1 MHHFNKG
8 YDMYKTLLAVCLAG
22 LAGFA
27 NAESIAS
34 SPNDGNG
41 KIVLT
46 DEACIHKGKPY
57 PPLKRAYTFTGKG
70 NTFEGCYGVE
80 DDTVV
85 VVWIL
90 GNETEKRRYPIS
102 NFTLTRK
109 GNI

>member
-1 MHHFNKG
+1 MHHFDKG

-46 DEACIHKGKPY
+46 
-57 PPLKRAYTFTGKG
+57 GKG
-70 NTFEGCYGVE
+70 NTFEGCYGIE

-85 VVWIL
+85 VVWL
-90 GNETEKRRYPIS
+90 VGNETEKRRYPIS